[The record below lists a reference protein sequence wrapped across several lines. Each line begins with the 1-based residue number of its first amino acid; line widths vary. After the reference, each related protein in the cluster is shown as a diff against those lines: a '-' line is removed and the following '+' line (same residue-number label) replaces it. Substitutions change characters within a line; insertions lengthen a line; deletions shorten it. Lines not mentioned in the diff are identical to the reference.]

1 MNRTKEDITS
11 LEEPEDVKTITV
23 PIDPEKDKD
32 FIEKWGLESDIDPE
46 AGLDT
51 DEETIE
57 E

>member
-1 MNRTKEDITS
+1 MNRSKEDITS

-51 DEETIE
+51 DEALTE